1 MVYAH
6 PLLDGIDIDEP
17 LNQQTRVNPRS
28 TSLEATK
35 DIEQLENQLTAA
47 DAKVESYASLAA
59 NKARSSK
66 VRALSIESRILR
78 QEVFDWENF
87 AQRVK
92 DELDQHLALEVGIR
106 SRLQMLEDELEIKDV
121 EMRELEWELDTLRA
135 RVKDAEGLLEINL
148 NLEKRIDVLTSLLVI
163 SPTKL
168 DLGSVPS
175 SPCKMKDH
183 RSTAGAFITWR
194 LTALVE
200 HWCGRV
206 ISGSQTCRLQLQYFI
221 FFRRNEP
228 IN

>member
-28 TSLEATK
+28 TSLEVTK
-35 DIEQLENQLTAA
+35 YIEHLENQLTAA
-47 DAKVESYASLAA
+47 NAKIESYASPAA
-59 NKARSSK
+59 NKTRSSK

-92 DELDQHLALEVGIR
+92 DESDQHLALEIGIR

-148 NLEKRIDVLTSLLVI
+148 NLDKRIDVLTSLLVI
-163 SPTKL
+163 SPT
-168 DLGSVPS
+168 
-175 SPCKMKDH
+175 
-183 RSTAGAFITWR
+183 
-194 LTALVE
+194 
-200 HWCGRV
+200 
-206 ISGSQTCRLQLQYFI
+206 
-221 FFRRNEP
+221 
-228 IN
+228 